1 MPQSKQAADLIEAV
15 AALRSRDE
23 ASAFL
28 TDLCTP
34 AELEAM
40 EGRWEVAKLLETGLP
55 YREIHVRTG
64 VSTAT
69 ITRVARSLGLGTGG
83 YRTMLARFAAGEV
96 KP

>member
-1 MPQSKQAADLIEAV
+1 MPQSKQADLLDAV

-28 TDLCTP
+28 SDLCTP
-34 AELEAM
+34 GVLEAM
-40 EGRWEVAKLLETGLP
+40 EVRWQVAKLLETGLP
-55 YREIHVRTG
+55 YREIHLRTG

-69 ITRVARSLGLGTGG
+69 ITRVARSLALGTGG
-83 YRTMLARFAAGEV
+83 YRTMLARVAAGEV

>member
-1 MPQSKQAADLIEAV
+1 MPQSNQAADLLDAV

-23 ASAFL
+23 AGAFL

-40 EGRWEVAKLLETGLP
+40 EGRWDVAKLLETGLP

-69 ITRVARSLGLGTGG
+69 ITRVARSLALGTGG
-83 YRTMLARFAAGEV
+83 YRTMLARVAAGEV